1 MKKNHEKNQRTTTR
15 TIVYGAMFAI
25 LLIIIAII
33 AASMTGCTQ
42 ASRVRN
48 NISKE
53 ADNFN
58 VTRRLSVINMR
69 TDKPIFELI
78 GNFSIANN
86 ANNELEV
93 IVEVQRGVYKKHFV
107 YLNSWTMYVVEDVSG
122 ACVSPYHY
130 EVNFLPEMIVPITFT
145 SND

>member
-1 MKKNHEKNQRTTTR
+1 
-15 TIVYGAMFAI
+15 MFVI

-33 AASMTGCTQ
+33 AASMTGCSVSQ

-69 TDKPIFELI
+69 TDKPIFEMI
-78 GNFSIANN
+78 GNFAIKNN

-122 ACVSPYHY
+122 AFVSPYHY

>member
-1 MKKNHEKNQRTTTR
+1 
-15 TIVYGAMFAI
+15 MFVI

-33 AASMTGCTQ
+33 AASMTGCTHTQ

-69 TDKPIFELI
+69 TDKPIFEMI
-78 GNFSIANN
+78 GNFAIKNN
-86 ANNELEV
+86 AHNELEV

-122 ACVSPYHY
+122 AFVSPYHY
-130 EVNFLPEMIVPITFT
+130 EVNFLPEMIVPTTFT